1 MKLLLKNTIN
11 GLIPM
16 YDDDFDQK
24 KKLKLFE
31 TYTAE
36 VRVARNIE
44 FHRKYFALINIGW
57 EYMNEKQV
65 EFYNHSKEGFRK
77 SVQIAAGA
85 CEKVWSIRRQEW
97 VEDSIS
103 ISFDKMDEIEFRELY
118 NRVKDV
124 IFSLIE
130 GNVSEEEF
138 IMNLGD
144 F

>member
-16 YDDDFDQK
+16 YDDDFNEK

-36 VRVARNIE
+36 VRVARNID
-44 FHRKYFALINIGW
+44 FHRKYFALLNIGW
-57 EYMNEKQV
+57 EYMNDKQV
-65 EFYNHSKEGFRK
+65 AFYNNSKYGFRK

-85 CEKVWSIRRQEW
+85 CEKVWSIKRQEW

-118 NRVKDV
+118 TNVRNV

-138 IMNLGD
+138 INNLAD

>member
-1 MKLLLKNTIN
+1 MTDDDYDLKKLLSIGKIYSATIKEERNYEFLK
-11 GLIPM
+11 
-16 YDDDFDQK
+16 
-24 KKLKLFE
+24 
-31 TYTAE
+31 
-36 VRVARNIE
+36 
-44 FHRKYFALINIGW
+44 KYFALINIGW

-65 EFYNHSKEGFRK
+65 EFYNNSKEGFRK
-77 SVQIAAGA
+77 SVQIGAGA
-85 CEKVWSIRRQEW
+85 CEKVWSIKRQEW

-138 IMNLGD
+138 IMNLAD

>member
-11 GLIPM
+11 GLVPM
-16 YDDDFDQK
+16 YDDDYDEK

-36 VRVARNIE
+36 IRVARNVE
-44 FHRKYFALINIGW
+44 FHRKYFALLNIGW
-57 EYMNEKQV
+57 EYMNENQV
-65 EFYNHSKEGFRK
+65 KFYNNSKSGFRK

-85 CEKVWSIRRQEW
+85 CEKVWSIKRQEW
-97 VEDSIS
+97 VEDSTS
-103 ISFDKMDEIEFRELY
+103 ISFEKMDEIEFKELY

-130 GNVSEEEF
+130 GNVSEQEF
-138 IMNLGD
+138 ISNLSN